1 MSLKSLADDVVEKI
15 NKCLGDPLTEAEI
28 KTVSKIVQDALIEAV
43 NESTKRASSAAV
55 VCCGPEADLAHKIAE
70 DVERARYALLANL
83 TSMR

>member
-1 MSLKSLADDVVEKI
+1 MSLKSLADGAVEKI
-15 NKCLGDPLTEAEI
+15 NRTLKGPLTEAELETI
-28 KTVSKIVQDALIEAV
+28 SQIVQDALVEAV
-43 NESTKRASSAAV
+43 NKSTKSCTNAAV

>member
-1 MSLKSLADDVVEKI
+1 MSLKSLADDTVEKI
-15 NKCLGDPLTEAEI
+15 NKSLHQSLTEAEI
-28 KTVSKIVQDALIEAV
+28 SALSRIVQDAFVKAV
-43 NESTKRASSAAV
+43 NESTNTCSNAAV